1 LDKQKRGEHGGKRYF
16 TIIGKDNLKLVRKYL
31 ELGIRVRHVR
41 NLPPMGF
48 GISDKEIAATIEK
61 MESVKRVQVS

>member
-1 LDKQKRGEHGGKRYF
+1 MEKQKRGEHRGIRYV
-16 TIIGKDNLKLVRKYL
+16 TIADKDNHKLVRKYL

-41 NLPPMGF
+41 NLPPMSF

-61 MESVKRVQVS
+61 IESGKRVQVS

>member
-1 LDKQKRGEHGGKRYF
+1 LDKQIRGEYRGIRNV
-16 TIIGKDNLKLVRKYL
+16 TIIDKDNLKLVRKYL

-41 NLPPMGF
+41 NLPPMSF

-61 MESVKRVQVS
+61 MESGKRVQVS

>member
-1 LDKQKRGEHGGKRYF
+1 MDKQKKGEHRDERYVT
-16 TIIGKDNLKLVRKYL
+16 TIDKDNLKLVRKYL

-41 NLPPMGF
+41 NLPPMSF

-61 MESVKRVQVS
+61 MESGKRVQVS

>member
-1 LDKQKRGEHGGKRYF
+1 LDKQIRGEYRGIRYV
-16 TIIGKDNLKLVRKYL
+16 TIIDKDNLKLVRKYL

-41 NLPPMGF
+41 NLPPMSF

-61 MESVKRVQVS
+61 MESGKRVQVS